1 MITSEDLTIRA
12 FTFHDA
18 EAMLALQIK
27 NRLFFEEF
35 ALTRQDDFYT
45 VAGQI
50 EKIKDA
56 ALKAQEDKEYYFGIF
71 ENHEENLIGTI
82 SLFNIVRGAS
92 QSAIIGYFLDKD
104 YNGKGYMTQAAKLFV
119 TYAFTK
125 LNLHRIQAEVQPH
138 NVGSI
143 RVLEKAGF
151 HQEGLATKN
160 LKIRG
165 EWKDHQVLAIIN
177 PAD

>member
-1 MITSEDLTIRA
+1 MAVNCKKPFQS
-12 FTFHDA
+12 FQQ
-18 EAMLALQIK
+18 ALQH
-27 NRLFFEEF
+27 LF
-35 ALTRQDDFYT
+35 
-45 VAGQI
+45 I
-50 EKIKDA
+50 
-56 ALKAQEDKEYYFGIF
+56 
-71 ENHEENLIGTI
+71 LIPV
-82 SLFNIVRGAS
+82 LDNFKH
-92 QSAIIGYFLDKD
+92 YFLDKD

-119 TYAFTK
+119 TYAFTE

-151 HQEGLATKN
+151 LQEGLATKN

>member
-1 MITSEDLTIRA
+1 MNVPLERLLLKWSLWTLDCKKK
-12 FTFHDA
+12 
-18 EAMLALQIK
+18 K
-27 NRLFFEEF
+27 NR
-35 ALTRQDDFYT
+35 ARSIT
-45 VAGQI
+45 
-50 EKIKDA
+50 
-56 ALKAQEDKEYYFGIF
+56 
-71 ENHEENLIGTI
+71 
-82 SLFNIVRGAS
+82 
-92 QSAIIGYFLDKD
+92 
-104 YNGKGYMTQAAKLFV
+104 KLFV
-119 TYAFTK
+119 TYAFTE
-125 LNLHRIQAEVQPH
+125 LNLHRIQAEVQPY